1 MIRRFILHIPCLIPT
16 FVVDKYQSAIM
27 KQKVKDLLHILVIYS
42 IALMAAIVTLKYTPI
57 ANILLKTALADFIAM
72 IIVFIFS
79 VRHSNSSVYDPYWSA
94 APIFIVIYWLFNSAQ
109 TDFYYKILWVVVVI
123 WGTRLTWNWILR
135 WDGFEDEDWRYVNI
149 KKRTGRYYWLVSFF
163 GIHLLPTAIV
173 FAGLV
178 PLFYAFNSTAASPT
192 SWFTVSTVFFTMAA
206 IYLEKTADDT
216 LRLHL
221 KSGHRSNERLQKG
234 VWGLIRYPNYA
245 GEVLFWWGL
254 YFMSVVVDFSIW
266 WTIFGPLSVTLLFV
280 FVSIP
285 MMKKRL
291 ANKNYK

>member
-1 MIRRFILHIPCLIPT
+1 
-16 FVVDKYQSAIM
+16 M

-42 IALMAAIVTLKYTPI
+42 IALLAAIITLKYAPI
-57 ANILLKTALADFIAM
+57 SSILWKTALADFVAM
-72 IIVFIFS
+72 VIVFMFS
-79 VRHSNSSVYDPYWSA
+79 IKHNNSSVYDPYWSA
-94 APIFIVIYWLFNSAQ
+94 APVIIVIYWLFNSTQ
-109 TDFYYKILWVVVVI
+109 MEFYYKILWVVVAI

-135 WDGFEDEDWRYVNI
+135 WDGFEDEDWRYLNI
-149 KKRTGRYYWLVSFF
+149 RKRTGKFYWLVSFL

-178 PLFYAFNSTAASPT
+178 PIFYAFNSSAPTPT

-216 LRLHL
+216 LRRHVKLGYSKKIL
-221 KSGHRSNERLQKG
+221 LQRG
-234 VWGLIRYPNYA
+234 VWGLIKYPNYA

-254 YFMSVVVDFSIW
+254 YFMSVVVDFNNW
-266 WTIFGPLSVTLLFV
+266 WTIFGPVSVTFLFA
-280 FVSIP
+280 FISIP

-291 ANKNYK
+291 SNKTYR